1 MEIFNL
7 LADLYIPV
15 YGSTYEV
22 SLGIIAKLIRWLI
35 GGVGVVGVGIIVFS
49 LLLRI
54 IVLPFDIYQRINM
67 RKQNIKMKENQARME
82 KLQKQYANDKQ
93 KYQQKVMEM
102 YRESGL
108 SVMSSCLPMILSMVI
123 FIVAIGGFN
132 AYSQYSNV
140 ENYNLMANAYNAKV
154 EQMISPLKAD
164 NLVEFDA
171 ENSQYIIK
179 AENIEAA
186 KNKDAGLKTALENA
200 SDGDLSAA
208 AQAYYQN
215 AAQDEVVSVYETQVK
230 AEKTQFLWIKNI
242 WATDASY
249 KHPVLE
255 YSTFKSE
262 ISREEFVLSDENDE
276 ASLTDVISATKNSPY
291 EENAYNVI
299 TGKLEA
305 QKQQA
310 NGYYIMI
317 VLSIGTI
324 VLQQVVTMRSQK
336 EQQKFSS
343 VDGQGA
349 AQQKTTLFV
358 MTAMFAV
365 FSFMYSAA
373 FSIYMVVSNLTSLA
387 STVIINKIVDK
398 SAEKREAEAIRNK
411 YSKGYKATDES
422 KKK

>member
-1 MEIFNL
+1 MGLFNL

-15 YGSTYEV
+15 YGQTFDV
-22 SLGIIAKLIRWLI
+22 SLGWVAQIIRWLI
-35 GGVGVVGVGIIVFS
+35 NGVGIVGIGIIVFS
-49 LLLRI
+49 LLLKV

-93 KYQQKVMEM
+93 MYQQKVMEM
-102 YRESGL
+102 YRENGL

-140 ENYNLMANAYNAKV
+140 ENYNIMANAYNAKV
-154 EQMISPLKAD
+154 EQMIAPLKAD
-164 NLVEFDA
+164 NLVEFDEA
-171 ENSQYIIK
+171 NSQYVIK
-179 AENIEAA
+179 AENIQAVKE
-186 KNKDAGLKTALENA
+186 KDAGLKAAIEGAEAGNE
-200 SDGDLSAA
+200 SAA
-208 AQAYYQN
+208 VQAYYQN
-215 AAQDEVVSVYETQVK
+215 AAQDEVVTVYETKVK
-230 AEKTQFLWIKNI
+230 EEKTKFLWIKNI

-249 KHPVLE
+249 KHPVLD
-255 YSTFKSE
+255 YSAFKSE
-262 ISREEFVLSDENDE
+262 ISREEFEIPGNDE
-276 ASLTDVISATKNSPY
+276 ASLTEAIGATKNSPY

-299 TGKLEA
+299 TGKLTE

-324 VLQQVVTMRSQK
+324 ILQQVITMRSQK
-336 EQQKFSS
+336 EQSQFSS

-349 AQQKTTLFV
+349 QQQKTTLFV

-373 FSIYMVVSNLTSLA
+373 FSIYMVVSNITSLI
-387 STVIINKIVDK
+387 STIVINKFVDK
-398 SAEKREAEAIRNK
+398 KAEKQEAEAIRNK
-411 YSKGYKATDES
+411 YSKGYNRTIN
-422 KKK
+422 KKN

>member
-1 MEIFNL
+1 MEIFSM
-7 LADLYIPV
+7 LATELKIPV
-15 YGSTYEV
+15 YGQTFEV
-22 SLGIIAKLIRWLI
+22 SLGWVAQIIRWLI
-35 GGVGVVGVGIIVFS
+35 NGIGIVGVGIIVFS
-49 LLLRI
+49 LLLKV

-93 KYQQKVMEM
+93 MYQKKVMEM
-102 YRESGL
+102 YRENGL

-140 ENYNLMANAYNAKV
+140 ENYNIMANAYNTKV
-154 EQMISPLKAD
+154 EQMIAPLKAAD
-164 NLVEFDA
+164 LVEFNE
-171 ENSQYIIK
+171 ENSQYVIK
-179 AENIEAA
+179 AENVSAA
-186 KNKDAGLKTALENA
+186 MEKDPGLKAALSGVKDTEME
-200 SDGDLSAA
+200 AA

-215 AAQDEVVSVYETQVK
+215 AAQDEVVAVYETTVK
-230 AEKTQFLWIKNI
+230 AKKTQFLWIKNI

-249 KHPVLE
+249 KHPVLD
-255 YSTFKSE
+255 YNTFKTE
-262 ISREEFVLSDENDE
+262 ISREDFVIGDNDK
-276 ASLTDVISATKNSPY
+276 ASLTDAIGATKNSPY
-291 EENAYNVI
+291 DENAYNVI
-299 TGKLEA
+299 TGKLVE

-317 VLSIGTI
+317 VLSIATI
-324 VLQQVVTMRSQK
+324 ILQQVITMRSQK

-349 AQQKTTLFV
+349 AQQKTTLFI

-373 FSIYMVVSNLTSLA
+373 FSIYMVVSNITSLI
-387 STVIINKIVDK
+387 STIVINKFVDK
-398 SAEKREAEAIRNK
+398 AQERKEEEALKAKYGKRYSRN
-411 YSKGYKATDES
+411 SES

>member
-1 MEIFNL
+1 MGFFNL

-15 YGSTYEV
+15 YGQTFDV
-22 SLGIIAKLIRWLI
+22 SLGWVAQIIRWLI
-35 GGVGVVGVGIIVFS
+35 NGVGVVGIGIIVFS
-49 LLLRI
+49 LLLKV

-93 KYQQKVMEM
+93 MYQQKVMEM
-102 YRESGL
+102 YRENGL

-140 ENYNLMANAYNAKV
+140 ENYNIMANAYNAKV
-154 EQMISPLKAD
+154 EQMIAPLKAD
-164 NLVEFDA
+164 NLVEFDEA
-171 ENSQYIIK
+171 NSQYVIK
-179 AENIEAA
+179 AENIQAVKA
-186 KNKDAGLKTALENA
+186 KDAGLKAAIEGAEAGNE
-200 SDGDLSAA
+200 SAA
-208 AQAYYQN
+208 VQAYYQN
-215 AAQDEVVSVYETQVK
+215 AAQDEVVTVYETKVK
-230 AEKTQFLWIKNI
+230 EEKTKFLWIKNI

-249 KHPVLE
+249 KHPVLD
-255 YSTFKSE
+255 YSSFKSE
-262 ISREEFVLSDENDE
+262 ISREEFEIPGNDE
-276 ASLTDVISATKNSPY
+276 ASLTEAIGATKNSPY

-299 TGKLEA
+299 TGKLTE

-317 VLSIGTI
+317 LLSIGTI
-324 VLQQVVTMRSQK
+324 ILQQVVTMRSQK
-336 EQQKFSS
+336 EQQQFSS

-349 AQQKTTLFV
+349 AQQKTTLFI

-373 FSIYMVVSNLTSLA
+373 FSIYMVVSNITSLI
-387 STVIINKIVDK
+387 STIVINKFVDK
-398 SAEKREAEAIRNK
+398 AAEKQEAEAIRNK
-411 YSKGYKATDES
+411 YSKGYNRTIN

>member
-1 MEIFNL
+1 M
-7 LADLYIPV
+7 
-15 YGSTYEV
+15 
-22 SLGIIAKLIRWLI
+22 
-35 GGVGVVGVGIIVFS
+35 GVGIIVFS

-154 EQMISPLKAD
+154 EQMISPLKDAD
-164 NLVEFDA
+164 LVEFDA
-171 ENSQYIIK
+171 ANSQYIIK

-186 KNKDAGLKTALENA
+186 KNKDAGLKAALENA

-215 AAQDEVVSVYETQVK
+215 AAQDEVVSVYETKVK

-262 ISREEFVLSDENDE
+262 ISKEEFVIPDVNDE
-276 ASLTDVISATKNSPY
+276 ASLTDVIGATKNSPY
-291 EENAYNVI
+291 DENAYNVI

-343 VDGQGA
+343 VDGHGA

-411 YSKGYKATDES
+411 YSKGYKATGES